1 MLQPKLLACEV
12 INSSL
17 QILSKPSLSQINF
30 KMLYFSHLHTQWL
43 LVLHVRTLYNIN
55 KVKTAEN
62 QLVQA
67 CRDINMVHAYVNT
80 PATAKLA
87 IEV

>member
-1 MLQPKLLACEV
+1 MSITAKLKKV
-12 INSSL
+12 
-17 QILSKPSLSQINF
+17 F
-30 KMLYFSHLHTQWL
+30 KQRPLDIHST
-43 LVLHVRTLYNIN
+43 LHVKTLYDIN
-55 KVKTAEN
+55 LVKNAEN

-67 CRDINMVHAYVNT
+67 YRDINMVHAYVNT

>member
-1 MLQPKLLACEV
+1 
-12 INSSL
+12 
-17 QILSKPSLSQINF
+17 
-30 KMLYFSHLHTQWL
+30 MLYFSHLHTQWL
-43 LVLHVRTLYNIN
+43 LVLHVKTLYNIN
-55 KVKTAEN
+55 KVKNAEN

-67 CRDINMVHAYVNT
+67 CRDRNMVHAYVNT

>member
-1 MLQPKLLACEV
+1 MHP
-12 INSSL
+12 
-17 QILSKPSLSQINF
+17 NF
-30 KMLYFSHLHTQWL
+30 HD
-43 LVLHVRTLYNIN
+43 VLHVKTLYNIN
-55 KVKTAEN
+55 KVKNAEN

-67 CRDINMVHAYVNT
+67 CRDRNMVHAYVNT